1 VAVAMAS
8 VEDDG
13 SLFKVIG
20 DYRDSRAVEIMKEV
34 AKVYYPEYENY
45 YTEFDEHVK
54 YGADYWKT
62 HPGHALGE
70 NRMSVVQIGTTS
82 DGKLIEAIL
91 WCK

>member
-1 VAVAMAS
+1 MAS

-62 HPGHALGE
+62 HPGHALE
-70 NRMSVVQIGTTS
+70 RIVCQLFKSVQLRMVN
-82 DGKLIEAIL
+82 
-91 WCK
+91 